1 MRKATISSLN
11 LAGFASQH
19 NYPTGNKFNNHWGD
33 AVTVFDTTSGT
44 PFFFNFHIRDVG
56 HTMIIGPTGAGKTVL
71 MNFLCAQAI
80 KFSPRIFFFDKD
92 RGAEIFLRALGGI
105 YTVIEPR
112 TKTNFNPLQLDD
124 TSDNRTF
131 LMEWVKS
138 LISVYNDKFTSEDI
152 ARINDAIEGN
162 FKLRKED
169 RFLRNLVPFL
179 GLAGPDTLAG
189 AISMWHDNGSHAA
202 IFDNKEDLLDFLRA
216 RVFGFEMASLLKD
229 PVALGPVLIYLF
241 HRISISLDGT
251 PSIIVLD
258 EAWALIDNP
267 VFAPKIKDWLKV
279 LRKLN
284 AFVIFATQS
293 VEDAS
298 KSAISDT
305 LVQQTATQIF
315 LPNLKATSVYRDVFM
330 LTEREYIL
338 IKHTDPSTRFFL
350 VKQGVNAVVAR
361 IDLKDLD
368 DIINVLSGR
377 AESVILL
384 HDILK
389 EVGDNPKVW
398 LPIFYQK
405 VKMFKTKLSLLLIAI
420 FLLNIDFLLSYPVF
434 ADEVSGT
441 DKTEFV
447 SRFNSTG
454 SFSRASNPDC
464 GAFKTAAALAGI
476 AIAVGAIF
484 TGIVL
489 IVSSAGLFTA
499 FVIVG
504 MIAAIG
510 GVWKAIGGIVVCE
523 HSFVK
528 HPVARDHDGKY
539 KDFGFSKSEYSKYSG
554 CTNKNY
560 QKEDEYFKCFDK
572 ENESIEVGKKIEKG
586 ILNSIPDQNAG
597 GYYWPKNG
605 VQYSEY
611 IEVCHRNPLTFGN
624 LFSDIDFDVREKD
637 TGYVDGSWSP
647 KVDGDLECKVLKAGQ
662 SETIHGSTFKA
673 VRKMGRL
680 CVELAEISTFGI
692 RMTPWP
698 QGVDMG
704 CTEFPPD
711 PIAPMCEKSVMIFKN
726 KNGTGKYKVDLGDP
740 GNRDKD
746 YKTIIRDEEKEGKIL
761 VGYDNAGCFS
771 PYVSEACYNQAG
783 SKSLAPIPI
792 TSMIV
797 QCIKESLDN
806 LVAGIDSSGNSLKD
820 KNGHDKGS
828 FLSVA
833 QKRLKNTVT
842 AVLVLALI
850 LFSIKAM
857 SGGVRSP
864 QEMYMLIIK
873 FALVIYFTT
882 GSTMSH
888 YYGELTK
895 LSNGLSEIVLKASSE
910 SKNICNYE
918 AGRDY
923 EYMRHGKK
931 ISYSYL
937 APWDRLDCR
946 ILFYLGAPLDGI
958 GGKIGTGGIVTL
970 AILLGTAPVLLVAGS
985 IIGIIFAGG
994 QILVAIVCI
1003 FMAVLMM
1010 MVILWLCYVFI
1021 LSLVALS
1028 VIVILSPLFIP
1039 MVLFQHTKGY
1049 FDGWV
1054 KELITYSLYPV
1065 ILFAFLSF
1073 MFIACDKI
1081 YFKNLNFEL
1090 DSLHESKQT
1099 QPSNSKKKQWFKLKD
1114 GECDKNET
1122 TLACMMQNYSFKKS
1136 SILGLFDFTY
1146 MEFGSSLIG
1155 ELLKLCLVLFLFYH
1169 FLNILPN
1176 MAAELAGNHR
1186 AALGSGST
1194 PGQMVGKALS
1204 AAKAAAGG
1212 VGQAAAAAV
1221 KKARGGAGG
1230 GGGDSGKGSSEKIN

>member
-1 MRKATISSLN
+1 
-11 LAGFASQH
+11 
-19 NYPTGNKFNNHWGD
+19 
-33 AVTVFDTTSGT
+33 
-44 PFFFNFHIRDVG
+44 
-56 HTMIIGPTGAGKTVL
+56 
-71 MNFLCAQAI
+71 
-80 KFSPRIFFFDKD
+80 
-92 RGAEIFLRALGGI
+92 
-105 YTVIEPR
+105 
-112 TKTNFNPLQLDD
+112 
-124 TSDNRTF
+124 
-131 LMEWVKS
+131 
-138 LISVYNDKFTSEDI
+138 
-152 ARINDAIEGN
+152 
-162 FKLRKED
+162 
-169 RFLRNLVPFL
+169 
-179 GLAGPDTLAG
+179 
-189 AISMWHDNGSHAA
+189 
-202 IFDNKEDLLDFLRA
+202 
-216 RVFGFEMASLLKD
+216 
-229 PVALGPVLIYLF
+229 
-241 HRISISLDGT
+241 
-251 PSIIVLD
+251 
-258 EAWALIDNP
+258 
-267 VFAPKIKDWLKV
+267 
-279 LRKLN
+279 
-284 AFVIFATQS
+284 
-293 VEDAS
+293 
-298 KSAISDT
+298 
-305 LVQQTATQIF
+305 
-315 LPNLKATSVYRDVFM
+315 
-330 LTEREYIL
+330 
-338 IKHTDPSTRFFL
+338 
-350 VKQGVNAVVAR
+350 
-361 IDLKDLD
+361 
-368 DIINVLSGR
+368 
-377 AESVILL
+377 
-384 HDILK
+384 
-389 EVGDNPKVW
+389 
-398 LPIFYQK
+398 
-405 VKMFKTKLSLLLIAI
+405 MFKTKLSLLLIAI

-441 DKTEFV
+441 KKTEFV

-454 SFSRASNPDC
+454 SFNRASNPDC

-484 TGIVL
+484 TSIVL

-499 FVIVG
+499 LVIVG
-504 MIAAIG
+504 MIAAIV
-510 GVWKAIGGIVVCE
+510 GVWKAIGGLVVCE

-539 KDFGFSKSEYSKYSG
+539 KDFKLEDTGYSG

-560 QKEDEYFKCFDK
+560 QTEDEYFSCLQDK
-572 ENESIEVGKKIEKG
+572 AREGVNKKDYDGKRAEKEA
-586 ILNSIPDQNAG
+586 LNSNVQESTES
-597 GYYWPKNG
+597 YYWPKNG

-611 IEVCHRNPLTFGN
+611 IEVCHRNPLTFSR
-624 LFSDIDFDVREKD
+624 LFWLDTSIKADFDVREKD
-637 TGYVDGSWSP
+637 TGYEGGSWSP
-647 KVDGDLECKVLKAGQ
+647 KVDGELQCKVLKAGQ

-680 CVELAEISTFGI
+680 CVELAEISTLGI

-704 CTEFPPD
+704 CTELPPD
-711 PIAPMCEKSVMIFKN
+711 PLAPMCEQSVMIFKN
-726 KNGTGKYKVDLGDP
+726 KDGTGKEKVP
-740 GNRDKD
+740 IGNDDD
-746 YKTIIRDEEKEGKIL
+746 YKTTIKNKEKGGKIF
-761 VGYDNAGCFS
+761 VGYDNKGCFQS
-771 PYVSEACYNQAG
+771 YVSEACYNQAG

-820 KNGHDKGS
+820 KNGHNKGS

-833 QKRLKNTVT
+833 QKKLKNTVT

-888 YYGELTK
+888 YYGELTR

-958 GGKIGTGGIVTL
+958 GGKIGTGGVVTL

-1081 YFKNLNFEL
+1081 YFKNLKFESDKL
-1090 DSLHESKQT
+1090 YEENQAETSD
-1099 QPSNSKKKQWFKLKD
+1099 SKKKQWFKLEEGK
-1114 GECDKNET
+1114 CDENET

-1136 SILGLFDFTY
+1136 NILGLFYFTY
-1146 MEFGSSLIG
+1146 MEFGSYLIG

-1221 KKARGGAGG
+1221 KKARGSAGG
-1230 GGGDSGKGSSEKIN
+1230 GADKGGGGSSETMKATRG

>member
-1 MRKATISSLN
+1 
-11 LAGFASQH
+11 
-19 NYPTGNKFNNHWGD
+19 
-33 AVTVFDTTSGT
+33 
-44 PFFFNFHIRDVG
+44 
-56 HTMIIGPTGAGKTVL
+56 
-71 MNFLCAQAI
+71 
-80 KFSPRIFFFDKD
+80 
-92 RGAEIFLRALGGI
+92 
-105 YTVIEPR
+105 
-112 TKTNFNPLQLDD
+112 
-124 TSDNRTF
+124 
-131 LMEWVKS
+131 
-138 LISVYNDKFTSEDI
+138 
-152 ARINDAIEGN
+152 
-162 FKLRKED
+162 
-169 RFLRNLVPFL
+169 
-179 GLAGPDTLAG
+179 
-189 AISMWHDNGSHAA
+189 
-202 IFDNKEDLLDFLRA
+202 
-216 RVFGFEMASLLKD
+216 
-229 PVALGPVLIYLF
+229 
-241 HRISISLDGT
+241 
-251 PSIIVLD
+251 
-258 EAWALIDNP
+258 
-267 VFAPKIKDWLKV
+267 
-279 LRKLN
+279 
-284 AFVIFATQS
+284 
-293 VEDAS
+293 
-298 KSAISDT
+298 
-305 LVQQTATQIF
+305 
-315 LPNLKATSVYRDVFM
+315 
-330 LTEREYIL
+330 
-338 IKHTDPSTRFFL
+338 
-350 VKQGVNAVVAR
+350 
-361 IDLKDLD
+361 
-368 DIINVLSGR
+368 
-377 AESVILL
+377 
-384 HDILK
+384 
-389 EVGDNPKVW
+389 
-398 LPIFYQK
+398 
-405 VKMFKTKLSLLLIAI
+405 MFKTKLSLLLIAI
-420 FLLNIDFLLSYPVF
+420 FLLNIDFLLSYPVL
-434 ADEVSGT
+434 ADGVSGT

-499 FVIVG
+499 LVIVG
-504 MIAAIG
+504 MIAAIV
-510 GVWKAIGGIVVCE
+510 GVWKAIGGLVVCE

-539 KDFGFSKSEYSKYSG
+539 KNFKLEDTGYSG
-554 CTNKNY
+554 CTNENY
-560 QKEDEYFKCFDK
+560 QTEEEYFSCLQNKAREDVNKKDYDGKRAEK
-572 ENESIEVGKKIEKG
+572 EA
-586 ILNSIPDQNAG
+586 LNSNVQESTES
-597 GYYWPKNG
+597 YYWPKNG

-624 LFSDIDFDVREKD
+624 LFNKVDFNSRGKPGYIDFDVREKD
-637 TGYVDGSWSP
+637 TGYVDGSWSS
-647 KVDGDLECKVLKAGQ
+647 KVDGGLECRVLKAGQ
-662 SETIHGSTFKA
+662 SEPIHGATFKA
-673 VRKMGRL
+673 VRKTGRL
-680 CVELAEISTFGI
+680 CVELASVSMLGI
-692 RMTPWP
+692 EMTPWP

-704 CTEFPPD
+704 CTELPPD
-711 PIAPMCEKSVMIFKN
+711 PLAPMCEKSVMIFKN
-726 KNGTGKYKVDLGDP
+726 KDGTGEEKVP
-740 GNRDKD
+740 IGNNDD
-746 YKTIIRDEEKEGKIL
+746 YKTIIRSKEKRLNGQGGKIF

-771 PYVSEACYNQAG
+771 SYVSEACYNQAG
-783 SKSLAPIPI
+783 SKSLAPIPV

-806 LVAGIDSSGNSLKD
+806 LVAGKGAP
-820 KNGHDKGS
+820 NGES
-828 FLSVA
+828 FISVA

-857 SGGVRSP
+857 SGGVQRP

-888 YYGELTK
+888 YYGELTR

-910 SKNICNYE
+910 SKGICNYK
-918 AGRDY
+918 AGTDY
-923 EYMRHGKK
+923 EYTRAGKRV
-931 ISYSYL
+931 SYSYL

-958 GGKIGTGGIVTL
+958 GGKIGTGGVATL
-970 AILLGTAPVLLVAGS
+970 AVLLGAAPVLLVAGS
-985 IIGIIFAGG
+985 VIGIIFAGG
-994 QILVAIVCI
+994 QILVALVCI

-1028 VIVILSPLFIP
+1028 VIIILSPLFIP

-1049 FDGWV
+1049 FEGWV

-1090 DSLHESKQT
+1090 DESYKNEQPDKSYEKKQAEI
-1099 QPSNSKKKQWFKLKD
+1099 SYSKKKQWFKLKD

-1169 FLNILPN
+1169 FLNILPG

-1186 AALGSGST
+1186 AALGSGQT
-1194 PGQMVGKALS
+1194 PGQIVGKALS

-1212 VGQAAAAAV
+1212 VAGVAGAAA
-1221 KKARGGAGG
+1221 KKLS
-1230 GGGDSGKGSSEKIN
+1230 GGDKSKSRGSGSSSSESVNKSTE

>member
-1 MRKATISSLN
+1 
-11 LAGFASQH
+11 
-19 NYPTGNKFNNHWGD
+19 
-33 AVTVFDTTSGT
+33 
-44 PFFFNFHIRDVG
+44 
-56 HTMIIGPTGAGKTVL
+56 
-71 MNFLCAQAI
+71 
-80 KFSPRIFFFDKD
+80 
-92 RGAEIFLRALGGI
+92 
-105 YTVIEPR
+105 
-112 TKTNFNPLQLDD
+112 
-124 TSDNRTF
+124 
-131 LMEWVKS
+131 
-138 LISVYNDKFTSEDI
+138 
-152 ARINDAIEGN
+152 
-162 FKLRKED
+162 
-169 RFLRNLVPFL
+169 
-179 GLAGPDTLAG
+179 
-189 AISMWHDNGSHAA
+189 
-202 IFDNKEDLLDFLRA
+202 
-216 RVFGFEMASLLKD
+216 
-229 PVALGPVLIYLF
+229 
-241 HRISISLDGT
+241 
-251 PSIIVLD
+251 
-258 EAWALIDNP
+258 
-267 VFAPKIKDWLKV
+267 
-279 LRKLN
+279 
-284 AFVIFATQS
+284 
-293 VEDAS
+293 
-298 KSAISDT
+298 
-305 LVQQTATQIF
+305 
-315 LPNLKATSVYRDVFM
+315 
-330 LTEREYIL
+330 
-338 IKHTDPSTRFFL
+338 
-350 VKQGVNAVVAR
+350 
-361 IDLKDLD
+361 
-368 DIINVLSGR
+368 
-377 AESVILL
+377 
-384 HDILK
+384 
-389 EVGDNPKVW
+389 
-398 LPIFYQK
+398 
-405 VKMFKTKLSLLLIAI
+405 MFKTKLSLLLIAI
-420 FLLNIDFLLSYPVF
+420 FLLNIDFLLSYPVL
-434 ADEVSGT
+434 ADGVSGT

-447 SRFNSTG
+447 SRFNSIG

-499 FVIVG
+499 LVIVG
-504 MIAAIG
+504 MIAAIV
-510 GVWKAIGGIVVCE
+510 GVWKAIGGLVVCE

-539 KDFGFSKSEYSKYSG
+539 KNFKLEDTGYSG
-554 CTNKNY
+554 CTNENY
-560 QKEDEYFKCFDK
+560 QTEEEYFSCLQNKAREDVNKKDYDGKRAEK
-572 ENESIEVGKKIEKG
+572 EA
-586 ILNSIPDQNAG
+586 LNSNVQESTES
-597 GYYWPKNG
+597 YYWPKNG

-624 LFSDIDFDVREKD
+624 LFNKVDFNSRGKPGYIDFDVREKD
-637 TGYVDGSWSP
+637 TGYVDGSWSS
-647 KVDGDLECKVLKAGQ
+647 KVDGGLECRVLKAGQ
-662 SETIHGSTFKA
+662 SEPIHGATFKA

-680 CVELAEISTFGI
+680 CVELASVKMLGI
-692 RMTPWP
+692 EMTPWP

-704 CTEFPPD
+704 CTELPPD
-711 PIAPMCEKSVMIFKN
+711 PLAPMCEKSVMIFKN
-726 KNGTGKYKVDLGDP
+726 KDGTGEEKVP
-740 GNRDKD
+740 IGNNDD
-746 YKTIIRDEEKEGKIL
+746 YKTIIRSKEKRLNGQGGKIF

-771 PYVSEACYNQAG
+771 SYVSEACYNQAG
-783 SKSLAPIPI
+783 SKSLAPIPV

-806 LVAGIDSSGNSLKD
+806 LVAGKGAP
-820 KNGHDKGS
+820 NGES
-828 FLSVA
+828 FISVA

-857 SGGVRSP
+857 SGGVQRP

-888 YYGELTK
+888 YYGELTR

-910 SKNICNYE
+910 SKGICNYK
-918 AGRDY
+918 AGTDY
-923 EYMRHGKK
+923 EYTRAGKRV
-931 ISYSYL
+931 SYSYL

-958 GGKIGTGGIVTL
+958 GGKIGTGGVATL
-970 AILLGTAPVLLVAGS
+970 AVLLGAAPVLLVAGS
-985 IIGIIFAGG
+985 VIGIIFAGG
-994 QILVAIVCI
+994 QILVALVCI

-1028 VIVILSPLFIP
+1028 VIIILSPLFIP

-1049 FDGWV
+1049 FEGWV

-1090 DSLHESKQT
+1090 DESYKNEQPDKSYEKKQAEI
-1099 QPSNSKKKQWFKLKD
+1099 SYSKKKQWFKLKD

-1169 FLNILPN
+1169 FLNILPG

-1186 AALGSGST
+1186 AALGSCQT
-1194 PGQMVGKALS
+1194 PGQIVGKALS

-1212 VGQAAAAAV
+1212 VAGVAGAAA
-1221 KKARGGAGG
+1221 KKLS
-1230 GGGDSGKGSSEKIN
+1230 GGDKSKSRGSGSSSSESVNKSTE

>member
-1 MRKATISSLN
+1 
-11 LAGFASQH
+11 
-19 NYPTGNKFNNHWGD
+19 
-33 AVTVFDTTSGT
+33 
-44 PFFFNFHIRDVG
+44 
-56 HTMIIGPTGAGKTVL
+56 
-71 MNFLCAQAI
+71 
-80 KFSPRIFFFDKD
+80 
-92 RGAEIFLRALGGI
+92 
-105 YTVIEPR
+105 
-112 TKTNFNPLQLDD
+112 
-124 TSDNRTF
+124 
-131 LMEWVKS
+131 
-138 LISVYNDKFTSEDI
+138 
-152 ARINDAIEGN
+152 
-162 FKLRKED
+162 
-169 RFLRNLVPFL
+169 
-179 GLAGPDTLAG
+179 
-189 AISMWHDNGSHAA
+189 
-202 IFDNKEDLLDFLRA
+202 
-216 RVFGFEMASLLKD
+216 
-229 PVALGPVLIYLF
+229 
-241 HRISISLDGT
+241 
-251 PSIIVLD
+251 
-258 EAWALIDNP
+258 
-267 VFAPKIKDWLKV
+267 
-279 LRKLN
+279 
-284 AFVIFATQS
+284 
-293 VEDAS
+293 
-298 KSAISDT
+298 
-305 LVQQTATQIF
+305 
-315 LPNLKATSVYRDVFM
+315 
-330 LTEREYIL
+330 
-338 IKHTDPSTRFFL
+338 
-350 VKQGVNAVVAR
+350 
-361 IDLKDLD
+361 
-368 DIINVLSGR
+368 
-377 AESVILL
+377 
-384 HDILK
+384 
-389 EVGDNPKVW
+389 
-398 LPIFYQK
+398 
-405 VKMFKTKLSLLLIAI
+405 MFKTKLSLLLIAI
-420 FLLNIDFLLSYPVF
+420 FLLNIDFLLSYPVL
-434 ADEVSGT
+434 ADGVSGT

-499 FVIVG
+499 LVIVG
-504 MIAAIG
+504 MIAAIV
-510 GVWKAIGGIVVCE
+510 GVWKAIGGLVVCE
-523 HSFVK
+523 HSFVR

-539 KDFGFSKSEYSKYSG
+539 KDFGFSKPEYSKYSE
-554 CTNKNY
+554 CINKNY

-572 ENESIEVGKKIEKG
+572 ENGSIEVGKKMEKDG
-586 ILNSIPDQNAG
+586 LGSISNENAG

-624 LFSDIDFDVREKD
+624 LFGDIDFDVREKD
-637 TGYVDGSWSP
+637 TGYEGGSWSP
-647 KVDGDLECKVLKAGQ
+647 RVDGKLECKTIKAGGDPAI
-662 SETIHGSTFKA
+662 IHGSTFKA
-673 VRKMGRL
+673 VKKMGRL
-680 CVELAEISTFGI
+680 CVELAEISTLGI
-692 RMTPWP
+692 TMTPWP

-704 CTEFPPD
+704 CTELPPD
-711 PIAPMCEKSVMIFKN
+711 PLAPMCEESVMIFKN
-726 KNGTGKYKVDLGDP
+726 KDGTGKEEVSI
-740 GNRDKD
+740 GNDND
-746 YKTIIRDEEKEGKIL
+746 YKTNIRNKEKEGKIF
-761 VGYDNAGCFS
+761 VGYDNKGCFS
-771 PYVSEACYNQAG
+771 SYVSEACYNQAG

-806 LVAGIDSSGNSLKD
+806 LVAGKGAP
-820 KNGHDKGS
+820 NGES
-828 FLSVA
+828 FISVA
-833 QKRLKNTVT
+833 QKRLKNTIT

-888 YYGELTK
+888 YYGELTR

-910 SKNICNYE
+910 SKGICNYE
-918 AGRDY
+918 ANDY
-923 EYMRHGKK
+923 KYSTRN
-931 ISYSYL
+931 YSYL

-946 ILFYLGAPLDGI
+946 ILFYLGAPLEGI
-958 GGKIGTGGIVTL
+958 GGKIGTGGVVTL
-970 AILLGTAPVLLVAGS
+970 AILLGAAPVLLVAGS

-994 QILVAIVCI
+994 QILVALVCI
-1003 FMAVLMM
+1003 FMAILLM

-1081 YFKNLNFEL
+1081 YFKNLNFES
-1090 DSLHESKQT
+1090 DKKYEDKIKASGGS
-1099 QPSNSKKKQWFKLKD
+1099 KKQWFKLKD
-1114 GECDKNET
+1114 GECNNNET

-1186 AALGSGST
+1186 AALGSGHT

-1221 KKARGGAGG
+1221 KKARGTGG
-1230 GGGDSGKGSSEKIN
+1230 GGGGGNSGKDFSETVKQGGGDAS

>member
-1 MRKATISSLN
+1 
-11 LAGFASQH
+11 
-19 NYPTGNKFNNHWGD
+19 
-33 AVTVFDTTSGT
+33 
-44 PFFFNFHIRDVG
+44 
-56 HTMIIGPTGAGKTVL
+56 
-71 MNFLCAQAI
+71 
-80 KFSPRIFFFDKD
+80 
-92 RGAEIFLRALGGI
+92 
-105 YTVIEPR
+105 
-112 TKTNFNPLQLDD
+112 
-124 TSDNRTF
+124 
-131 LMEWVKS
+131 
-138 LISVYNDKFTSEDI
+138 
-152 ARINDAIEGN
+152 
-162 FKLRKED
+162 
-169 RFLRNLVPFL
+169 
-179 GLAGPDTLAG
+179 
-189 AISMWHDNGSHAA
+189 
-202 IFDNKEDLLDFLRA
+202 
-216 RVFGFEMASLLKD
+216 
-229 PVALGPVLIYLF
+229 
-241 HRISISLDGT
+241 
-251 PSIIVLD
+251 
-258 EAWALIDNP
+258 
-267 VFAPKIKDWLKV
+267 
-279 LRKLN
+279 
-284 AFVIFATQS
+284 
-293 VEDAS
+293 
-298 KSAISDT
+298 
-305 LVQQTATQIF
+305 
-315 LPNLKATSVYRDVFM
+315 
-330 LTEREYIL
+330 
-338 IKHTDPSTRFFL
+338 
-350 VKQGVNAVVAR
+350 
-361 IDLKDLD
+361 
-368 DIINVLSGR
+368 
-377 AESVILL
+377 
-384 HDILK
+384 
-389 EVGDNPKVW
+389 
-398 LPIFYQK
+398 
-405 VKMFKTKLSLLLIAI
+405 MFKTKLSLLLIAI

-504 MIAAIG
+504 MIAAIV

-771 PYVSEACYNQAG
+771 SYVSEACYNQAG

-910 SKNICNYE
+910 SKNICNYG

>member
-1 MRKATISSLN
+1 
-11 LAGFASQH
+11 
-19 NYPTGNKFNNHWGD
+19 
-33 AVTVFDTTSGT
+33 
-44 PFFFNFHIRDVG
+44 
-56 HTMIIGPTGAGKTVL
+56 
-71 MNFLCAQAI
+71 
-80 KFSPRIFFFDKD
+80 
-92 RGAEIFLRALGGI
+92 
-105 YTVIEPR
+105 
-112 TKTNFNPLQLDD
+112 
-124 TSDNRTF
+124 
-131 LMEWVKS
+131 
-138 LISVYNDKFTSEDI
+138 
-152 ARINDAIEGN
+152 
-162 FKLRKED
+162 
-169 RFLRNLVPFL
+169 
-179 GLAGPDTLAG
+179 
-189 AISMWHDNGSHAA
+189 
-202 IFDNKEDLLDFLRA
+202 
-216 RVFGFEMASLLKD
+216 
-229 PVALGPVLIYLF
+229 
-241 HRISISLDGT
+241 
-251 PSIIVLD
+251 
-258 EAWALIDNP
+258 
-267 VFAPKIKDWLKV
+267 
-279 LRKLN
+279 
-284 AFVIFATQS
+284 
-293 VEDAS
+293 
-298 KSAISDT
+298 
-305 LVQQTATQIF
+305 
-315 LPNLKATSVYRDVFM
+315 
-330 LTEREYIL
+330 
-338 IKHTDPSTRFFL
+338 
-350 VKQGVNAVVAR
+350 
-361 IDLKDLD
+361 
-368 DIINVLSGR
+368 
-377 AESVILL
+377 
-384 HDILK
+384 
-389 EVGDNPKVW
+389 
-398 LPIFYQK
+398 
-405 VKMFKTKLSLLLIAI
+405 MFKTKLSLLLIAI
-420 FLLNIDFLLSYPVF
+420 FLLNIDFLLSYPVL
-434 ADEVSGT
+434 ADGVSGT

-499 FVIVG
+499 LVIVG
-504 MIAAIG
+504 MIAAIV
-510 GVWKAIGGIVVCE
+510 GVWKAIGGLVVCE

-539 KDFGFSKSEYSKYSG
+539 KNFKLEDTGYSG
-554 CTNKNY
+554 CTNENY
-560 QKEDEYFKCFDK
+560 QTEEEYFSCLQNKAREDVNKKDYDGKRAEK
-572 ENESIEVGKKIEKG
+572 EA
-586 ILNSIPDQNAG
+586 LNSNVQESTES
-597 GYYWPKNG
+597 YYWPKNG

-624 LFSDIDFDVREKD
+624 LFNKVDFNSRGKPGYIDFDVREKD
-637 TGYVDGSWSP
+637 TGYVDGSWSS
-647 KVDGDLECKVLKAGQ
+647 KVDGGLECRVLKAGQ
-662 SETIHGSTFKA
+662 SEPIYGATFKA
-673 VRKMGRL
+673 VRKTGRL
-680 CVELAEISTFGI
+680 CVELASVSMLGI
-692 RMTPWP
+692 EMTPWP

-704 CTEFPPD
+704 CTELPPD
-711 PIAPMCEKSVMIFKN
+711 PLAPMCEKSVMIFKN
-726 KNGTGKYKVDLGDP
+726 KDGTGEEKVP
-740 GNRDKD
+740 IGNNDD
-746 YKTIIRDEEKEGKIL
+746 YKTIIRSKEKRLNGQGGKIF

-771 PYVSEACYNQAG
+771 SYVSEACYNQAG
-783 SKSLAPIPI
+783 SKSLAPIPV

-806 LVAGIDSSGNSLKD
+806 LVAGKGAP
-820 KNGHDKGS
+820 NGES
-828 FLSVA
+828 FISVA

-857 SGGVRSP
+857 SGGVQRP

-888 YYGELTK
+888 YYGELTR

-910 SKNICNYE
+910 SKGICNYK
-918 AGRDY
+918 AGTDY
-923 EYMRHGKK
+923 EYTRAGKRV
-931 ISYSYL
+931 SYSYL

-958 GGKIGTGGIVTL
+958 GGKIGTGGVATL
-970 AILLGTAPVLLVAGS
+970 AVLLGAAPVLLVAGS
-985 IIGIIFAGG
+985 VIGIIFAGG
-994 QILVAIVCI
+994 QILVALVCI

-1028 VIVILSPLFIP
+1028 VIIILSPLFIP

-1049 FDGWV
+1049 FEGWV

-1090 DSLHESKQT
+1090 DESYKNEQPDKSYEKKQAEI
-1099 QPSNSKKKQWFKLKD
+1099 SYSKKKQWFKLKD

-1169 FLNILPN
+1169 FLNILPG

-1186 AALGSGST
+1186 AALGSGQT
-1194 PGQMVGKALS
+1194 PGQIVGKALS

-1212 VGQAAAAAV
+1212 VAGVAGAAA
-1221 KKARGGAGG
+1221 KKLS
-1230 GGGDSGKGSSEKIN
+1230 GGDKSKSRGSGSSSSESVNKSTE

>member
-1 MRKATISSLN
+1 
-11 LAGFASQH
+11 
-19 NYPTGNKFNNHWGD
+19 
-33 AVTVFDTTSGT
+33 
-44 PFFFNFHIRDVG
+44 
-56 HTMIIGPTGAGKTVL
+56 
-71 MNFLCAQAI
+71 
-80 KFSPRIFFFDKD
+80 
-92 RGAEIFLRALGGI
+92 
-105 YTVIEPR
+105 
-112 TKTNFNPLQLDD
+112 
-124 TSDNRTF
+124 
-131 LMEWVKS
+131 
-138 LISVYNDKFTSEDI
+138 
-152 ARINDAIEGN
+152 
-162 FKLRKED
+162 
-169 RFLRNLVPFL
+169 
-179 GLAGPDTLAG
+179 
-189 AISMWHDNGSHAA
+189 
-202 IFDNKEDLLDFLRA
+202 
-216 RVFGFEMASLLKD
+216 
-229 PVALGPVLIYLF
+229 
-241 HRISISLDGT
+241 
-251 PSIIVLD
+251 
-258 EAWALIDNP
+258 
-267 VFAPKIKDWLKV
+267 
-279 LRKLN
+279 
-284 AFVIFATQS
+284 
-293 VEDAS
+293 
-298 KSAISDT
+298 
-305 LVQQTATQIF
+305 
-315 LPNLKATSVYRDVFM
+315 
-330 LTEREYIL
+330 
-338 IKHTDPSTRFFL
+338 
-350 VKQGVNAVVAR
+350 
-361 IDLKDLD
+361 
-368 DIINVLSGR
+368 
-377 AESVILL
+377 
-384 HDILK
+384 
-389 EVGDNPKVW
+389 
-398 LPIFYQK
+398 
-405 VKMFKTKLSLLLIAI
+405 MFKTKLSLLLIAI
-420 FLLNIDFLLSYPVF
+420 FLLNIDFFLSYPVF

-504 MIAAIG
+504 MIAAIV

-662 SETIHGSTFKA
+662 SEAIHGSTFKA

-771 PYVSEACYNQAG
+771 SYVSEACYNQAG

>member
-1 MRKATISSLN
+1 
-11 LAGFASQH
+11 
-19 NYPTGNKFNNHWGD
+19 
-33 AVTVFDTTSGT
+33 
-44 PFFFNFHIRDVG
+44 
-56 HTMIIGPTGAGKTVL
+56 
-71 MNFLCAQAI
+71 
-80 KFSPRIFFFDKD
+80 
-92 RGAEIFLRALGGI
+92 
-105 YTVIEPR
+105 
-112 TKTNFNPLQLDD
+112 
-124 TSDNRTF
+124 
-131 LMEWVKS
+131 
-138 LISVYNDKFTSEDI
+138 
-152 ARINDAIEGN
+152 
-162 FKLRKED
+162 
-169 RFLRNLVPFL
+169 
-179 GLAGPDTLAG
+179 
-189 AISMWHDNGSHAA
+189 
-202 IFDNKEDLLDFLRA
+202 
-216 RVFGFEMASLLKD
+216 
-229 PVALGPVLIYLF
+229 
-241 HRISISLDGT
+241 
-251 PSIIVLD
+251 
-258 EAWALIDNP
+258 
-267 VFAPKIKDWLKV
+267 
-279 LRKLN
+279 
-284 AFVIFATQS
+284 
-293 VEDAS
+293 
-298 KSAISDT
+298 
-305 LVQQTATQIF
+305 
-315 LPNLKATSVYRDVFM
+315 
-330 LTEREYIL
+330 
-338 IKHTDPSTRFFL
+338 
-350 VKQGVNAVVAR
+350 
-361 IDLKDLD
+361 
-368 DIINVLSGR
+368 
-377 AESVILL
+377 
-384 HDILK
+384 
-389 EVGDNPKVW
+389 
-398 LPIFYQK
+398 
-405 VKMFKTKLSLLLIAI
+405 MFKTKLSLLLIAI
-420 FLLNIDFLLSYPVF
+420 FLLNIDFLLSYPVL
-434 ADEVSGT
+434 ADGVSGT

-447 SRFNSTG
+447 SRFNSIG

-499 FVIVG
+499 LVIVG
-504 MIAAIG
+504 MIAAIV
-510 GVWKAIGGIVVCE
+510 GVWKAIGGLVVCE

-539 KDFGFSKSEYSKYSG
+539 KNFKLEDTGYSG
-554 CTNKNY
+554 CTNENY
-560 QKEDEYFKCFDK
+560 QTEEEYFSCLQNKAREDVNKKDYDGKRAEK
-572 ENESIEVGKKIEKG
+572 EA
-586 ILNSIPDQNAG
+586 LNSNVQESTES
-597 GYYWPKNG
+597 YYWPKNG

-624 LFSDIDFDVREKD
+624 LFNKVDFNSRGKPGYIDFDVREKD
-637 TGYVDGSWSP
+637 TGYVDGSWSS
-647 KVDGDLECKVLKAGQ
+647 KVDGGLECRVLKAGQ
-662 SETIHGSTFKA
+662 SEPIHGATFKA

-680 CVELAEISTFGI
+680 CVELASVKMLGI
-692 RMTPWP
+692 EMTPWP

-704 CTEFPPD
+704 CTELPPD
-711 PIAPMCEKSVMIFKN
+711 PLAPMCEKSVMIFKN
-726 KNGTGKYKVDLGDP
+726 KDGTGEEKVP
-740 GNRDKD
+740 IGNNDD
-746 YKTIIRDEEKEGKIL
+746 YKTIIRSKEKRLNGQGGKIF

-771 PYVSEACYNQAG
+771 SYVSEACYNQAG
-783 SKSLAPIPI
+783 SKSLAPIPV

-806 LVAGIDSSGNSLKD
+806 LVAGKGAP
-820 KNGHDKGS
+820 NGES
-828 FLSVA
+828 FISVA

-857 SGGVRSP
+857 SGGVQRP

-888 YYGELTK
+888 YYGELTR

-910 SKNICNYE
+910 SKGICNYK
-918 AGRDY
+918 AGTDY
-923 EYMRHGKK
+923 EYTRAGKRV
-931 ISYSYL
+931 SYSYL

-958 GGKIGTGGIVTL
+958 GGKIGTGGVATL
-970 AILLGTAPVLLVAGS
+970 AVLLGAAPVLLVAGS
-985 IIGIIFAGG
+985 VIGIIFAGG
-994 QILVAIVCI
+994 QILVALVCI

-1028 VIVILSPLFIP
+1028 VIIILSPLFIP

-1049 FDGWV
+1049 FEGWV

-1090 DSLHESKQT
+1090 DESYKNEQPDKSYEKKQAEI
-1099 QPSNSKKKQWFKLKD
+1099 SYSKKKQGFKLKD

-1169 FLNILPN
+1169 FLNILPG

-1186 AALGSGST
+1186 AALGSGQT
-1194 PGQMVGKALS
+1194 PGQIVGKALS

-1212 VGQAAAAAV
+1212 VAGVAGAAA
-1221 KKARGGAGG
+1221 KKLS
-1230 GGGDSGKGSSEKIN
+1230 GGDKSKSRGSGSSSSESVNKSTE

>member
-1 MRKATISSLN
+1 
-11 LAGFASQH
+11 
-19 NYPTGNKFNNHWGD
+19 
-33 AVTVFDTTSGT
+33 
-44 PFFFNFHIRDVG
+44 
-56 HTMIIGPTGAGKTVL
+56 
-71 MNFLCAQAI
+71 
-80 KFSPRIFFFDKD
+80 
-92 RGAEIFLRALGGI
+92 
-105 YTVIEPR
+105 
-112 TKTNFNPLQLDD
+112 
-124 TSDNRTF
+124 
-131 LMEWVKS
+131 
-138 LISVYNDKFTSEDI
+138 
-152 ARINDAIEGN
+152 
-162 FKLRKED
+162 
-169 RFLRNLVPFL
+169 
-179 GLAGPDTLAG
+179 
-189 AISMWHDNGSHAA
+189 
-202 IFDNKEDLLDFLRA
+202 
-216 RVFGFEMASLLKD
+216 
-229 PVALGPVLIYLF
+229 
-241 HRISISLDGT
+241 
-251 PSIIVLD
+251 
-258 EAWALIDNP
+258 
-267 VFAPKIKDWLKV
+267 
-279 LRKLN
+279 
-284 AFVIFATQS
+284 
-293 VEDAS
+293 
-298 KSAISDT
+298 
-305 LVQQTATQIF
+305 
-315 LPNLKATSVYRDVFM
+315 
-330 LTEREYIL
+330 
-338 IKHTDPSTRFFL
+338 
-350 VKQGVNAVVAR
+350 
-361 IDLKDLD
+361 
-368 DIINVLSGR
+368 
-377 AESVILL
+377 
-384 HDILK
+384 
-389 EVGDNPKVW
+389 
-398 LPIFYQK
+398 
-405 VKMFKTKLSLLLIAI
+405 MFKTKLSLLLIAI
-420 FLLNIDFLLSYPVF
+420 FLLNIDFLLSYPVL
-434 ADEVSGT
+434 ADGVSGT

-447 SRFNSTG
+447 SRFNSIG

-499 FVIVG
+499 LVIVG
-504 MIAAIG
+504 MIAAIV
-510 GVWKAIGGIVVCE
+510 GVWKAIGGLVVCE

-539 KDFGFSKSEYSKYSG
+539 KNFKLEDTGYSG
-554 CTNKNY
+554 CTNENY
-560 QKEDEYFKCFDK
+560 QTEEEYFSCLQNKAREDVNKKDYDGKRAEK
-572 ENESIEVGKKIEKG
+572 EA
-586 ILNSIPDQNAG
+586 LNSNVQESTES
-597 GYYWPKNG
+597 YYWPKNG

-624 LFSDIDFDVREKD
+624 LFNKVDFNSRGKPGYIDFDVREKD
-637 TGYVDGSWSP
+637 TGYVDGSWSS
-647 KVDGDLECKVLKAGQ
+647 KVDGGLECRVLKAGQ
-662 SETIHGSTFKA
+662 SEPIHGATFKA

-680 CVELAEISTFGI
+680 CVELASVKMLGI
-692 RMTPWP
+692 EMTPWP

-704 CTEFPPD
+704 CTELPPD
-711 PIAPMCEKSVMIFKN
+711 PLAPMCEKSVMIFKN
-726 KNGTGKYKVDLGDP
+726 KDGTGEEKVP
-740 GNRDKD
+740 IGNNDD
-746 YKTIIRDEEKEGKIL
+746 YKTIIRSKEKRLNGQGGKIF

-771 PYVSEACYNQAG
+771 SYVSEACYNQAG
-783 SKSLAPIPI
+783 SKSLAPIPV

-806 LVAGIDSSGNSLKD
+806 LVAGKGAP
-820 KNGHDKGS
+820 NGES
-828 FLSVA
+828 FISVA

-857 SGGVRSP
+857 SGGVQRP

-888 YYGELTK
+888 YYGELTR

-910 SKNICNYE
+910 SKGICNYK
-918 AGRDY
+918 AGTDY
-923 EYMRHGKK
+923 EYTRAGKRV
-931 ISYSYL
+931 SYSYL

-958 GGKIGTGGIVTL
+958 GGKIGTGGVATL
-970 AILLGTAPVLLVAGS
+970 AVLLGAAPVLLVAGS
-985 IIGIIFAGG
+985 VIGIIFAGG
-994 QILVAIVCI
+994 QILVALVCI

-1028 VIVILSPLFIP
+1028 VIIILSPLFIP

-1049 FDGWV
+1049 FEGWV

-1090 DSLHESKQT
+1090 DESYKNEQPDKSYEKKQAEI
-1099 QPSNSKKKQWFKLKD
+1099 SYSKKKQWFKLKD

-1169 FLNILPN
+1169 FLNILPG

-1186 AALGSGST
+1186 EALGSGQT
-1194 PGQMVGKALS
+1194 PGQIVGKALS

-1212 VGQAAAAAV
+1212 VAGVAGAAA
-1221 KKARGGAGG
+1221 KKLS
-1230 GGGDSGKGSSEKIN
+1230 GGDKSKSRGSGSSSSESVNKSTE

>member
-1 MRKATISSLN
+1 
-11 LAGFASQH
+11 
-19 NYPTGNKFNNHWGD
+19 
-33 AVTVFDTTSGT
+33 
-44 PFFFNFHIRDVG
+44 
-56 HTMIIGPTGAGKTVL
+56 
-71 MNFLCAQAI
+71 
-80 KFSPRIFFFDKD
+80 
-92 RGAEIFLRALGGI
+92 
-105 YTVIEPR
+105 
-112 TKTNFNPLQLDD
+112 
-124 TSDNRTF
+124 
-131 LMEWVKS
+131 
-138 LISVYNDKFTSEDI
+138 
-152 ARINDAIEGN
+152 
-162 FKLRKED
+162 
-169 RFLRNLVPFL
+169 
-179 GLAGPDTLAG
+179 
-189 AISMWHDNGSHAA
+189 
-202 IFDNKEDLLDFLRA
+202 
-216 RVFGFEMASLLKD
+216 
-229 PVALGPVLIYLF
+229 
-241 HRISISLDGT
+241 
-251 PSIIVLD
+251 
-258 EAWALIDNP
+258 
-267 VFAPKIKDWLKV
+267 
-279 LRKLN
+279 
-284 AFVIFATQS
+284 
-293 VEDAS
+293 
-298 KSAISDT
+298 
-305 LVQQTATQIF
+305 
-315 LPNLKATSVYRDVFM
+315 
-330 LTEREYIL
+330 
-338 IKHTDPSTRFFL
+338 
-350 VKQGVNAVVAR
+350 
-361 IDLKDLD
+361 
-368 DIINVLSGR
+368 
-377 AESVILL
+377 
-384 HDILK
+384 
-389 EVGDNPKVW
+389 
-398 LPIFYQK
+398 
-405 VKMFKTKLSLLLIAI
+405 MFKTKLSLLLIAI
-420 FLLNIDFLLSYPVF
+420 FLLNIDFLLSYPVL
-434 ADEVSGT
+434 ADGVSGT

-454 SFSRASNPDC
+454 NFSRASNPDC

-484 TGIVL
+484 TSIVL

-504 MIAAIG
+504 MIAAIV
-510 GVWKAIGGIVVCE
+510 GVWKAIGGLVVCE
-523 HSFVK
+523 HSFVR

-539 KDFGFSKSEYSKYSG
+539 KNFKLKDTGYSVH
-554 CTNKNY
+554 TDKNY
-560 QKEDEYFKCFDK
+560 QKEDEYFSALQGKSGKDGKQTEK
-572 ENESIEVGKKIEKG
+572 EILDSNNSDTMNNEYR
-586 ILNSIPDQNAG
+586 N
-597 GYYWPKNG
+597 YFWPKNG

-647 KVDGDLECKVLKAGQ
+647 KVDGELKCEVLKAGQ
-662 SETIHGSTFKA
+662 SETIHGATFKA

-680 CVELAEISTFGI
+680 CVELASVRMLGI
-692 RMTPWP
+692 EMNPWP

-704 CTEFPPD
+704 CTELPPD
-711 PIAPMCEKSVMIFKN
+711 PLAPMCEKSVMIFKN
-726 KNGTGKYKVDLGDP
+726 KDGTGKEEVPIG
-740 GNRDKD
+740 RDDD
-746 YKTIIRDEEKEGKIL
+746 YKTIIRGKEKEGKIF

-771 PYVSEACYNQAG
+771 SYVSEACYNQAG
-783 SKSLAPIPI
+783 SKSLAPIPV

-806 LVAGIDSSGNSLKD
+806 LVAGVDSSGSPLRD
-820 KNGHDKGS
+820 KNGHNKGS

-888 YYGELTK
+888 YYGELTR

-910 SKNICNYE
+910 SKGICNYE
-918 AGRDY
+918 ANDY
-923 EYMRHGKK
+923 KYSTEN
-931 ISYSYL
+931 YSYL

-958 GGKIGTGGIVTL
+958 GGKIGTGGVATL
-970 AILLGTAPVLLVAGS
+970 AVLLGAAPVLLTAGS
-985 IIGIIFAGG
+985 VIGIIFAGG
-994 QILVAIVCI
+994 QILVALVYI
-1003 FMAVLMM
+1003 FMAILMM

-1028 VIVILSPLFIP
+1028 VIIILSPLFIP

-1054 KELITYSLYPV
+1054 RELITYSLYPV

-1081 YFKNLNFEL
+1081 YFKNLNFGPDKSYEN
-1090 DSLHESKQT
+1090 KQT
-1099 QPSNSKKKQWFKLKD
+1099 KTLYSKKKQWFRLKD

-1186 AALGSGST
+1186 AALGSGHT
-1194 PGQMVGKALS
+1194 PGQMVNKALS
-1204 AAKAAAGG
+1204 AAKAVAGG

-1221 KKARGGAGG
+1221 KKARGTGG

>member
-1 MRKATISSLN
+1 
-11 LAGFASQH
+11 
-19 NYPTGNKFNNHWGD
+19 
-33 AVTVFDTTSGT
+33 
-44 PFFFNFHIRDVG
+44 
-56 HTMIIGPTGAGKTVL
+56 
-71 MNFLCAQAI
+71 
-80 KFSPRIFFFDKD
+80 
-92 RGAEIFLRALGGI
+92 
-105 YTVIEPR
+105 
-112 TKTNFNPLQLDD
+112 
-124 TSDNRTF
+124 
-131 LMEWVKS
+131 
-138 LISVYNDKFTSEDI
+138 
-152 ARINDAIEGN
+152 
-162 FKLRKED
+162 
-169 RFLRNLVPFL
+169 
-179 GLAGPDTLAG
+179 
-189 AISMWHDNGSHAA
+189 
-202 IFDNKEDLLDFLRA
+202 
-216 RVFGFEMASLLKD
+216 
-229 PVALGPVLIYLF
+229 
-241 HRISISLDGT
+241 
-251 PSIIVLD
+251 
-258 EAWALIDNP
+258 
-267 VFAPKIKDWLKV
+267 
-279 LRKLN
+279 
-284 AFVIFATQS
+284 
-293 VEDAS
+293 
-298 KSAISDT
+298 
-305 LVQQTATQIF
+305 
-315 LPNLKATSVYRDVFM
+315 
-330 LTEREYIL
+330 
-338 IKHTDPSTRFFL
+338 
-350 VKQGVNAVVAR
+350 
-361 IDLKDLD
+361 
-368 DIINVLSGR
+368 
-377 AESVILL
+377 
-384 HDILK
+384 
-389 EVGDNPKVW
+389 
-398 LPIFYQK
+398 
-405 VKMFKTKLSLLLIAI
+405 MFKTKLSLLLIAI
-420 FLLNIDFLLSYPVF
+420 FLLNIDFLLSYPVL
-434 ADEVSGT
+434 ADGVSGT

-499 FVIVG
+499 LVIVG
-504 MIAAIG
+504 MIAAIV
-510 GVWKAIGGIVVCE
+510 GVWKAIGGLVVCE

-539 KDFGFSKSEYSKYSG
+539 KNFKLEDTGYSG
-554 CTNKNY
+554 CTNENY
-560 QKEDEYFKCFDK
+560 QTEEEYFSCLQNKAREDVNKKDYDGKRAEK
-572 ENESIEVGKKIEKG
+572 EA
-586 ILNSIPDQNAG
+586 LNSNVQESTES
-597 GYYWPKNG
+597 YYWPKNG

-624 LFSDIDFDVREKD
+624 LFNKVDFNSRGKPGYIDFDVREKD
-637 TGYVDGSWSP
+637 TGYVDGSWSS
-647 KVDGDLECKVLKAGQ
+647 KVDGGLECRVLKAGQ
-662 SETIHGSTFKA
+662 SEPIHGATFKA
-673 VRKMGRL
+673 VRKTGRL
-680 CVELAEISTFGI
+680 CVELASVSMLGI
-692 RMTPWP
+692 EMTPWP

-704 CTEFPPD
+704 CTELPPD
-711 PIAPMCEKSVMIFKN
+711 PLAPMCEKSVMIFKN
-726 KNGTGKYKVDLGDP
+726 KDGTGEKKVP
-740 GNRDKD
+740 IGNNDD
-746 YKTIIRDEEKEGKIL
+746 YKTIIRSKEKRLNGQGGEIF

-771 PYVSEACYNQAG
+771 SYVSEACYNQAG
-783 SKSLAPIPI
+783 SKSLAPIPV

-806 LVAGIDSSGNSLKD
+806 LVAGKGAP
-820 KNGHDKGS
+820 NGES
-828 FLSVA
+828 FISVA

-857 SGGVRSP
+857 SGGVQRP

-888 YYGELTK
+888 YYGELTR

-910 SKNICNYE
+910 SKGICNYK
-918 AGRDY
+918 AGTDY
-923 EYMRHGKK
+923 EYTRAGKRV
-931 ISYSYL
+931 SYSYL

-958 GGKIGTGGIVTL
+958 GGKIGTGGVATL
-970 AILLGTAPVLLVAGS
+970 AVLLGAAPVLLVAGS
-985 IIGIIFAGG
+985 VIGIIFAGG
-994 QILVAIVCI
+994 QILVALVCI

-1028 VIVILSPLFIP
+1028 VIIILSPLFIP

-1049 FDGWV
+1049 FEGWV

-1090 DSLHESKQT
+1090 DESYKNEQPDKSYEKKQAEI
-1099 QPSNSKKKQWFKLKD
+1099 SYSKKKQWFKLKD

-1169 FLNILPN
+1169 FLNILPG

-1186 AALGSGST
+1186 AALGSGQT

-1212 VGQAAAAAV
+1212 VAGVAGAAA
-1221 KKARGGAGG
+1221 KKLS
-1230 GGGDSGKGSSEKIN
+1230 GGDKSKSRGSGSSSSESVNKSTE

>member
-1 MRKATISSLN
+1 
-11 LAGFASQH
+11 
-19 NYPTGNKFNNHWGD
+19 
-33 AVTVFDTTSGT
+33 
-44 PFFFNFHIRDVG
+44 
-56 HTMIIGPTGAGKTVL
+56 
-71 MNFLCAQAI
+71 
-80 KFSPRIFFFDKD
+80 
-92 RGAEIFLRALGGI
+92 
-105 YTVIEPR
+105 
-112 TKTNFNPLQLDD
+112 
-124 TSDNRTF
+124 
-131 LMEWVKS
+131 
-138 LISVYNDKFTSEDI
+138 
-152 ARINDAIEGN
+152 
-162 FKLRKED
+162 
-169 RFLRNLVPFL
+169 
-179 GLAGPDTLAG
+179 
-189 AISMWHDNGSHAA
+189 
-202 IFDNKEDLLDFLRA
+202 
-216 RVFGFEMASLLKD
+216 
-229 PVALGPVLIYLF
+229 
-241 HRISISLDGT
+241 
-251 PSIIVLD
+251 
-258 EAWALIDNP
+258 
-267 VFAPKIKDWLKV
+267 
-279 LRKLN
+279 
-284 AFVIFATQS
+284 
-293 VEDAS
+293 
-298 KSAISDT
+298 
-305 LVQQTATQIF
+305 
-315 LPNLKATSVYRDVFM
+315 
-330 LTEREYIL
+330 
-338 IKHTDPSTRFFL
+338 
-350 VKQGVNAVVAR
+350 
-361 IDLKDLD
+361 
-368 DIINVLSGR
+368 
-377 AESVILL
+377 
-384 HDILK
+384 
-389 EVGDNPKVW
+389 
-398 LPIFYQK
+398 
-405 VKMFKTKLSLLLIAI
+405 MFKTKLSLLLIAI
-420 FLLNIDFLLSYPVF
+420 FLLNIDFLLSYPVL
-434 ADEVSGT
+434 ADGVSGT

-499 FVIVG
+499 LVIVG
-504 MIAAIG
+504 MIAAIV
-510 GVWKAIGGIVVCE
+510 GVWKAIGGLVVCE

-539 KDFGFSKSEYSKYSG
+539 KNFKLEDTGYSG
-554 CTNKNY
+554 CTNENY
-560 QKEDEYFKCFDK
+560 QTEEEYFSCLQNKAREDVNKKDYDGKRAEK
-572 ENESIEVGKKIEKG
+572 EA
-586 ILNSIPDQNAG
+586 LNSNVQESTES
-597 GYYWPKNG
+597 YYWPKNG

-624 LFSDIDFDVREKD
+624 LFNKVDFNSRGKPGYIDFDVREKD
-637 TGYVDGSWSP
+637 TGYVDGSWSS
-647 KVDGDLECKVLKAGQ
+647 KVDGGLECRVLKAGQ
-662 SETIHGSTFKA
+662 SEPIHGATFKA
-673 VRKMGRL
+673 VRKTGRL
-680 CVELAEISTFGI
+680 CVELASVSMLGI
-692 RMTPWP
+692 EMTPWP

-704 CTEFPPD
+704 CTELPPD
-711 PIAPMCEKSVMIFKN
+711 PLAPMCEKSVMIFKN
-726 KNGTGKYKVDLGDP
+726 KDGTGEEKVP
-740 GNRDKD
+740 IGNNDD
-746 YKTIIRDEEKEGKIL
+746 YKTIIRSKEKRLNGQGGKIF

-771 PYVSEACYNQAG
+771 SYVSEACYNQAG
-783 SKSLAPIPI
+783 SKSLAPIPV

-806 LVAGIDSSGNSLKD
+806 LVAGKGAP
-820 KNGHDKGS
+820 NGES
-828 FLSVA
+828 FISVA

-857 SGGVRSP
+857 SGGVQRP

-888 YYGELTK
+888 YYGELTR

-910 SKNICNYE
+910 SKGICNYK
-918 AGRDY
+918 AGTDY
-923 EYMRHGKK
+923 EYTRAGKRV
-931 ISYSYL
+931 SYSYL

-958 GGKIGTGGIVTL
+958 GGKIGTGGVATL
-970 AILLGTAPVLLVAGS
+970 AVLLGAAPVLLVAGS
-985 IIGIIFAGG
+985 VIGIIFAGG
-994 QILVAIVCI
+994 QILVALVCI

-1028 VIVILSPLFIP
+1028 VIIILSPLFIP

-1049 FDGWV
+1049 FEGWV

-1090 DSLHESKQT
+1090 DESYKNEQPDKSYEKKQAEI
-1099 QPSNSKKKQWFKLKD
+1099 SYSKKKQWFKLKD

-1169 FLNILPN
+1169 FLNILPG
-1176 MAAELAGNHR
+1176 MAAELAGNYR
-1186 AALGSGST
+1186 AALGSGQT

-1212 VGQAAAAAV
+1212 VAGVAGAAA
-1221 KKARGGAGG
+1221 KKLS
-1230 GGGDSGKGSSEKIN
+1230 GGDKSKSRGSGSSSSESVNKSTE

>member
-1 MRKATISSLN
+1 
-11 LAGFASQH
+11 
-19 NYPTGNKFNNHWGD
+19 
-33 AVTVFDTTSGT
+33 
-44 PFFFNFHIRDVG
+44 
-56 HTMIIGPTGAGKTVL
+56 
-71 MNFLCAQAI
+71 
-80 KFSPRIFFFDKD
+80 
-92 RGAEIFLRALGGI
+92 
-105 YTVIEPR
+105 
-112 TKTNFNPLQLDD
+112 
-124 TSDNRTF
+124 
-131 LMEWVKS
+131 
-138 LISVYNDKFTSEDI
+138 
-152 ARINDAIEGN
+152 
-162 FKLRKED
+162 
-169 RFLRNLVPFL
+169 
-179 GLAGPDTLAG
+179 
-189 AISMWHDNGSHAA
+189 
-202 IFDNKEDLLDFLRA
+202 
-216 RVFGFEMASLLKD
+216 
-229 PVALGPVLIYLF
+229 
-241 HRISISLDGT
+241 
-251 PSIIVLD
+251 
-258 EAWALIDNP
+258 
-267 VFAPKIKDWLKV
+267 
-279 LRKLN
+279 
-284 AFVIFATQS
+284 
-293 VEDAS
+293 
-298 KSAISDT
+298 
-305 LVQQTATQIF
+305 
-315 LPNLKATSVYRDVFM
+315 
-330 LTEREYIL
+330 
-338 IKHTDPSTRFFL
+338 
-350 VKQGVNAVVAR
+350 
-361 IDLKDLD
+361 
-368 DIINVLSGR
+368 
-377 AESVILL
+377 
-384 HDILK
+384 
-389 EVGDNPKVW
+389 
-398 LPIFYQK
+398 
-405 VKMFKTKLSLLLIAI
+405 MFKTKLSLLLIAI
-420 FLLNIDFLLSYPVF
+420 FLLNIDFLLSYPVL
-434 ADEVSGT
+434 ADGVSGT

-499 FVIVG
+499 LVIVG
-504 MIAAIG
+504 MIAAIV
-510 GVWKAIGGIVVCE
+510 GVWKAIGGLVVCE

-539 KDFGFSKSEYSKYSG
+539 KNFKLEDTGYSG
-554 CTNKNY
+554 CTNENY
-560 QKEDEYFKCFDK
+560 QTEEEYFSCLQNKAREDVNKKDYDGKRAEK
-572 ENESIEVGKKIEKG
+572 EA
-586 ILNSIPDQNAG
+586 LNSNVQESTES
-597 GYYWPKNG
+597 YYWPKNG

-624 LFSDIDFDVREKD
+624 LFNKVDFNSRGEPGYIDFDVREKD
-637 TGYVDGSWSP
+637 TGYVDGSWSS
-647 KVDGDLECKVLKAGQ
+647 KVDGGLECRVLKAGQ
-662 SETIHGSTFKA
+662 SEPIHGATFKA
-673 VRKMGRL
+673 VRKTGRL
-680 CVELAEISTFGI
+680 CVELASVSMLGI
-692 RMTPWP
+692 EMTPWP

-704 CTEFPPD
+704 CTELPPD
-711 PIAPMCEKSVMIFKN
+711 LLAPMCEKSVMIFKN
-726 KNGTGKYKVDLGDP
+726 KDGTGEEKVTI
-740 GNRDKD
+740 GNNDD
-746 YKTIIRDEEKEGKIL
+746 YKTIIRSKEKGLNGQGGKIF

-771 PYVSEACYNQAG
+771 SYVSEACYNQAG
-783 SKSLAPIPI
+783 SKSLAPIPV

-806 LVAGIDSSGNSLKD
+806 LVAGKGAP
-820 KNGHDKGS
+820 NGES
-828 FLSVA
+828 FISVA

-857 SGGVRSP
+857 SGGVQRP

-888 YYGELTK
+888 YYGELTR

-910 SKNICNYE
+910 SKGICNYK
-918 AGRDY
+918 AGTDY
-923 EYMRHGKK
+923 EYTRAGKRV
-931 ISYSYL
+931 SYSYL

-958 GGKIGTGGIVTL
+958 GGKIGTGGVATL
-970 AILLGTAPVLLVAGS
+970 AVLLGAAPVLLVAGS
-985 IIGIIFAGG
+985 VIGIIFAGG
-994 QILVAIVCI
+994 QILVALVCI

-1028 VIVILSPLFIP
+1028 VIIILSPLFIP

-1049 FDGWV
+1049 FEGWV

-1090 DSLHESKQT
+1090 DESYKNEQPDKSYEKKQAEI
-1099 QPSNSKKKQWFKLKD
+1099 SYSKKKQWFKLKD

-1169 FLNILPN
+1169 FLNILPG

-1186 AALGSGST
+1186 AALGSGQT

-1212 VGQAAAAAV
+1212 VAGVAGAAA
-1221 KKARGGAGG
+1221 KKLS
-1230 GGGDSGKGSSEKIN
+1230 GGDKSKSRGSGSSSSESVNKSTE

>member
-1 MRKATISSLN
+1 
-11 LAGFASQH
+11 
-19 NYPTGNKFNNHWGD
+19 
-33 AVTVFDTTSGT
+33 
-44 PFFFNFHIRDVG
+44 
-56 HTMIIGPTGAGKTVL
+56 
-71 MNFLCAQAI
+71 
-80 KFSPRIFFFDKD
+80 
-92 RGAEIFLRALGGI
+92 
-105 YTVIEPR
+105 
-112 TKTNFNPLQLDD
+112 
-124 TSDNRTF
+124 
-131 LMEWVKS
+131 
-138 LISVYNDKFTSEDI
+138 
-152 ARINDAIEGN
+152 
-162 FKLRKED
+162 
-169 RFLRNLVPFL
+169 
-179 GLAGPDTLAG
+179 
-189 AISMWHDNGSHAA
+189 
-202 IFDNKEDLLDFLRA
+202 
-216 RVFGFEMASLLKD
+216 
-229 PVALGPVLIYLF
+229 
-241 HRISISLDGT
+241 
-251 PSIIVLD
+251 
-258 EAWALIDNP
+258 
-267 VFAPKIKDWLKV
+267 
-279 LRKLN
+279 
-284 AFVIFATQS
+284 
-293 VEDAS
+293 
-298 KSAISDT
+298 
-305 LVQQTATQIF
+305 
-315 LPNLKATSVYRDVFM
+315 
-330 LTEREYIL
+330 
-338 IKHTDPSTRFFL
+338 
-350 VKQGVNAVVAR
+350 
-361 IDLKDLD
+361 
-368 DIINVLSGR
+368 
-377 AESVILL
+377 
-384 HDILK
+384 
-389 EVGDNPKVW
+389 
-398 LPIFYQK
+398 
-405 VKMFKTKLSLLLIAI
+405 MFKTKLSLLLIAI
-420 FLLNIDFLLSYPVF
+420 FLLNIDFLLSYPVL
-434 ADEVSGT
+434 ADGVSGT

-499 FVIVG
+499 LVIVG
-504 MIAAIG
+504 MIAAIV
-510 GVWKAIGGIVVCE
+510 GVWKAIGGLVVCE
-523 HSFVK
+523 HSFVI

-539 KDFGFSKSEYSKYSG
+539 KDFGFSKPEYSKYSE
-554 CTNKNY
+554 CINKNY

-572 ENESIEVGKKIEKG
+572 ENGSIEVGKKMEKDCLG
-586 ILNSIPDQNAG
+586 SISNENAG

-624 LFSDIDFDVREKD
+624 LFGDIDFDVREKD
-637 TGYVDGSWSP
+637 TGYEGGSWSP
-647 KVDGDLECKVLKAGQ
+647 RVDGKLECKTIKAGGDPAI
-662 SETIHGSTFKA
+662 IHGSTFKA
-673 VRKMGRL
+673 VKKMGRL
-680 CVELAEISTFGI
+680 CVELAEISTLGI
-692 RMTPWP
+692 TMTPWP

-704 CTEFPPD
+704 CTELPPD
-711 PIAPMCEKSVMIFKN
+711 PLAPMCEESVMIFKN
-726 KNGTGKYKVDLGDP
+726 KDGTGKEEVSI
-740 GNRDKD
+740 GNDND
-746 YKTIIRDEEKEGKIL
+746 YKTNIRNKEKEGKIF
-761 VGYDNAGCFS
+761 VGYDNKGCFS
-771 PYVSEACYNQAG
+771 SYVSEACYNQAG

-806 LVAGIDSSGNSLKD
+806 LVAGKGAP
-820 KNGHDKGS
+820 NGES
-828 FLSVA
+828 FISVA
-833 QKRLKNTVT
+833 QKRLKNTIT

-888 YYGELTK
+888 YYGELTR

-910 SKNICNYE
+910 SKGICNYE
-918 AGRDY
+918 ANDY
-923 EYMRHGKK
+923 KYSTRN
-931 ISYSYL
+931 YSYL

-946 ILFYLGAPLDGI
+946 ILFYLGAPLEGI
-958 GGKIGTGGIVTL
+958 GGKIGTGGVVTL
-970 AILLGTAPVLLVAGS
+970 AILLGAAPVLLVAGS

-994 QILVAIVCI
+994 QILVALVCI
-1003 FMAVLMM
+1003 FMAILLM

-1054 KELITYSLYPV
+1054 KELITYSLYLV

-1081 YFKNLNFEL
+1081 YFKNLNFES
-1090 DSLHESKQT
+1090 DKKYEDKIKASGGS
-1099 QPSNSKKKQWFKLKD
+1099 KKQWFKLKD
-1114 GECDKNET
+1114 GECNNNET

-1186 AALGSGST
+1186 AALGSGHT

-1221 KKARGGAGG
+1221 KKARGTGG
-1230 GGGDSGKGSSEKIN
+1230 GGGGGNSGKDFSETVKQGGGDAS